1 MLFSTTRE
9 ILDGRSFQRNPL
21 PFLLRLEDRA
31 DVVNFKTGL
40 GGFDLVRCPN
50 LIQRILVKEN
60 DLYGEGKWT
69 LRGRYIM
76 KDCLITREGGPHR
89 ERRSQ
94 MRSPFGRQAVEAS
107 SGFMVDRAIRFCND
121 WQDGA
126 SIDLFPDMGRL
137 ALEIACE
144 SLFEIDLHGRSARL
158 NEALL
163 ELLVAIPRLPIP
175 RPRLLSARRHARG
188 MAAEFTRGELI
199 RDLREAG
206 LSPKAI
212 RDEIIALMIAS
223 IDTTPKTLCW
233 LFTMI
238 GMHEDV
244 ESAVLA
250 EFDEILGDRDPTV
263 EDIRHLK
270 RFDRVLDETLRL
282 FPPVHFIDRRPLADV
297 ELNGTMVKAGSYM
310 LLCPLYTHRDGRYF
324 DEPHRFDDA
333 RWLPSEVKKRPVFSF
348 FPFGAGAH
356 ACIGRRLATVEMKL
370 IAATVLRRW
379 RIRPEADLV
388 ADPNPQRMS
397 FPCRLERRA

>member
-1 MLFSTTRE
+1 M
-9 ILDGRSFQRNPL
+9 LDGRAFQRNPL
-21 PFLLRLEDRA
+21 PFLLRLEKAA
-31 DVVNFKTGL
+31 DVVHFKTGFS
-40 GGFDLVRCPN
+40 GFDLVRCPE

-76 KDCLITREGGPHR
+76 KDCLITREGNAHR

-107 SGFMVDRAIRFCND
+107 SGFMVDRAIRFCKD
-121 WQDGA
+121 WRDG
-126 SIDLFPDMGRL
+126 SRIDLFPDMGRL

-175 RPRLLSARRHARG
+175 QPRVISARRHARR
-188 MAAEFTRGELI
+188 MAGEFTRGDLV
-199 RDLREAG
+199 RGLREAG
-206 LSPKAI
+206 LSSEAI

-233 LFTMI
+233 LFAMI
-238 GMHEDV
+238 GMHPEV

-250 EFDEILGDRDPTV
+250 EFDEVLGERDPTV
-263 EDIRHLK
+263 EDIRNLP

-282 FPPVHFIDRRPLADV
+282 FPPVHFIDRRPLEDV
-297 ELNGTMVKAGSYM
+297 RLNGTLVKAGSYM
-310 LLCPLYTHRDGRYF
+310 LLCPLYTQRDERYF
-324 DEPHRFDDA
+324 EDPHRFDDS
-333 RWLPSEVKKRPVFSF
+333 RWTADEVKKRPVFSF

-379 RIRPEADLV
+379 RIRPEAELV
-388 ADPNPQRMS
+388 GDPNPQRMS